1 MFEAPFLFDTG
12 TASHTGCVR
21 DHNEDRFMARPGSG
35 LWLVADGMGGHAA
48 GDFASQ
54 TIADTTAQIGA
65 PVSARDLQGR
75 FMDRLHQAHHAI
87 RRRSVEL
94 HGATVGATVVALLI
108 NGRHYA
114 CIWAG
119 DSRTYLLRR
128 GAYTQLTTDHTEVQ
142 DLLRAGA
149 ITPAQARDWPR
160 RNVITRAIGVFDA
173 PQTDLVAG
181 DLVPGDTFLLC
192 SDGLTEHVDETEMAQ
207 VLRRGSAQECCN
219 RLIALTL
226 ERGARDNVTVVIVR
240 CQDRSPRPGPS
251 DTQTHTIPGRP
262 MTALA
267 AGPTAARPAPPP
279 VTLATSIAVEPDDD
293 L

>member
-21 DHNEDRFMARPGSG
+21 DHNEDRFMAQPASG
-35 LWLVADGMGGHAA
+35 VWLVADGMGGHSA

-54 TIADTTAQIGA
+54 TIAETTAAIGS
-65 PVSARDLQGR
+65 PVSARDLQSR
-75 FMDRLHQAHHAI
+75 FMDRLHIAHHAI
-87 RRRSVEL
+87 RRRSAEL
-94 HGATVGATVVALLI
+94 QGATVGATLAALLTY
-108 NGRHYA
+108 GRHYA
-114 CIWAG
+114 CIWSG
-119 DSRTYLLRR
+119 DSRVYLLRR

-149 ITPAQARDWPR
+149 ITAAQARDWPR

-181 DLVPGDTFLLC
+181 ELVPGDTFLLC
-192 SDGLTEHVDETEMAQ
+192 SDGLTEHVDEAEMAQ

-240 CQDRSPRPGPS
+240 CQDRSPRPRQS
-251 DTQTHTIPGRP
+251 DTQARTIPGRP
-262 MTALA
+262 MTAGLTPATATLPTSSA
-267 AGPTAARPAPPP
+267 AET
-279 VTLATSIAVEPDDD
+279 PDDD
-293 L
+293 R

>member
-21 DHNEDRFMARPGSG
+21 DHNEDRFMAQPASG
-35 LWLVADGMGGHAA
+35 VWLVADGMGGHSA

-54 TIADTTAQIGA
+54 TIAETTAAIGS
-65 PVSARDLQGR
+65 PVSARDLQSR
-75 FMDRLHQAHHAI
+75 FMDRLHIAHHAI
-87 RRRSVEL
+87 RRRSAEL
-94 HGATVGATVVALLI
+94 QGATVGATLAALLTY
-108 NGRHYA
+108 GRHYA
-114 CIWAG
+114 CIWSG
-119 DSRTYLLRR
+119 DSRVYLLRR

-181 DLVPGDTFLLC
+181 ELVPGDTFLLC
-192 SDGLTEHVDETEMAQ
+192 SDGLTEHVDEAEMAQ

-219 RLIALTL
+219 RLVALTL

-240 CQDRSPRPGPS
+240 CQDRSPRPGAS
-251 DTQTHTIPGRP
+251 DTQARTIPGRP
-262 MTALA
+262 LA
-267 AGPTAARPAPPP
+267 ASLTPATATLPTRSAAE
-279 VTLATSIAVEPDDD
+279 TPDDD
-293 L
+293 R